1 MKIKKVRGYIFSRKF
16 LGERI
21 PQSVQNLVIRDYCE
35 RNNMM
40 YLLSATEYAMK
51 NSSKVLFKIVN
62 EVNKESIILYS
73 LFQLPNNTEQRHK
86 IYNTAFKHKK
96 RIYFALENRALV
108 HKDDIEIIEEIWDI
122 KEILPDCL
130 EKF

>member
-1 MKIKKVRGYIFSRKF
+1 MKKARGYIFSRKF

-51 NSSKVLFKIVN
+51 HSSKVLFKIVN
-62 EVNKESIILYS
+62 EVNKEIKFHVNNNILRLHNISSDSY
-73 LFQLPNNTEQRHK
+73 
-86 IYNTAFKHKK
+86 
-96 RIYFALENRALV
+96 
-108 HKDDIEIIEEIWDI
+108 IEIINIMGRKIKSSKIHDHEIN
-122 KEILPDCL
+122 LSNY
-130 EKF
+130 

>member
-1 MKIKKVRGYIFSRKF
+1 MKKARGYIFSRKF

-51 NSSKVLFKIVN
+51 HSSKVLFKIVN
-62 EVNKESIILYS
+62 EVNKENIILYS
-73 LFQLPNNTEQRHK
+73 LFQLPINVEQRHK
-86 IYNTAFKHKK
+86 VYNTAFKNKK
-96 RIYFALENRALV
+96 RIYFALENRVLV
-108 HKDDIEIIEEIWDI
+108 NKDDIEIIEEIWNI

-130 EKF
+130 VKF

>member
-1 MKIKKVRGYIFSRKF
+1 MKKARGYIFSRKF

-21 PQSVQNLVIRDYCE
+21 PQSVQNLAIRDYCE
-35 RNNMM
+35 RNNIM

-51 NSSKVLFKIVN
+51 NSSKVLFKIIN

-73 LFQLPNNTEQRHK
+73 LFQLPNNPEQRDKVYK
-86 IYNTAFKHKK
+86 IAIKNKK
-96 RIYFALENRALV
+96 KIYFALENRVLNN
-108 HKDDIEIIEEIWDI
+108 KDDIEIIEDIWNI
-122 KEILPDCL
+122 KKILPNCL

>member
-1 MKIKKVRGYIFSRKF
+1 MKKARGYIFSRKF

-35 RNNMM
+35 RNHIM
-40 YLLSATEYAMK
+40 YLLSATEYAMN
-51 NSSKVLFKIVN
+51 NSSKVLFKTVN

-73 LFQLPNNTEQRHK
+73 LFQLPNNSEKRDNVYK
-86 IYNTAFKHKK
+86 TAIKNKK
-96 RIYFALENRALV
+96 KIYFALENRVLNN
-108 HKDDIEIIEEIWDI
+108 KDDINMIEDIWNI
-122 KEILPDCL
+122 KETLPNCL